1 MTMCLDAN
9 SGSRVMMHVSPF
21 GQDVGHS
28 TSSNTIS
35 PFPIVQLTGDAS
47 MVDNMRE
54 RLDASNKRTAVSR
67 FPSETRCNLNS
78 VSLNTSR
85 PSSAPEPPI
94 TFSGN
99 TDLLYSQD
107 GLPPAYEN
115 LSLHRYPNVPSP

>member
-21 GQDVGHS
+21 GQDLGHS

-47 MVDNMRE
+47 MVDIMRE
-54 RLDASNKRTAVSR
+54 RLDAFNKRIAASR
-67 FPSETRCNLNS
+67 FPSEARGDS
-78 VSLNTSR
+78 VSPNASH

-94 TFSGN
+94 TSSGN
-99 TDLLYSQD
+99 TNRLYSQD
-107 GLPPAYEN
+107 GVPPAYEN
-115 LSLHRYPNVPSP
+115 LSLHRYSNVPSS